1 MLTSS
6 RAPALLA
13 GIVIALTVGLSG
25 CSSSGGNGSS
35 SDASDSS
42 ASGEMAEAPQEAFA
56 DVPAEDGGGDSAG
69 GSVDDQKAGT
79 PARAAVQERSI
90 ISIGTVS
97 LSSKDVQ
104 DTRNQVQKI
113 IDTRQGEI
121 TGEETQTSDDGEM
134 TWSRLELRVPSG
146 DFSETMADLEKAG
159 TLENAS
165 RTAED
170 VTTQV
175 IDTDVRIRAQER
187 SLRRIEVLLDS
198 AGSLRD
204 VVSVE
209 AELTR
214 RQADLDSLK
223 QQQAYLADQ
232 TSMSTITVHIERDAA
247 KKKPK
252 DDDENGFVAGLKGGW
267 SALAT
272 FGGGLATVTGALLPF
287 AVVLALLGVPL
298 WLVLRRYA
306 SRRTPRQVEA
316 GQAGG

>member
-13 GIVIALTVGLSG
+13 GIAIVLALGLSG
-25 CSSSGGNGSS
+25 CGSSGG
-35 SDASDSS
+35 DDSS
-42 ASGEMAEAPQEAFA
+42 ADSAVSAEPSAPDAQGLPEKSS
-56 DVPAEDGGGDSAG
+56 ESGGGDSGA
-69 GSVDDQKAGT
+69 
-79 PARAAVQERSI
+79 PARAAVQARSI
-90 ISIGTVS
+90 ISVGTVS
-97 LSSKDVQ
+97 LRSKDVQ
-104 DTRNQVQKI
+104 GARNEVQKVV
-113 IDTRQGEI
+113 DTRQGEI

-134 TWSRLELRVPSG
+134 TWSRLELRVPSE
-146 DFSETMADLEKAG
+146 DFGETMTALEKTG
-159 TLENAS
+159 TLENSS

-175 IDTDVRIRAQER
+175 IDNGVRVRAQER

-204 VVSVE
+204 VVAVE

-232 TSMSTITVHIERDAA
+232 TSMSTITVHIDRAGA
-247 KKKPK
+247 GKPSQ
-252 DDDENGFVAGLKGGW
+252 DDGPAGFLAGLRGGW

-272 FGGGLATVTGALLPF
+272 FVTGLATVTGALLPF
-287 AVVLALLGVPL
+287 AAALGLLGVPL
-298 WLVLRRYA
+298 WLALRRYA
-306 SRRTPRQVEA
+306 ARRTPRQVEP
-316 GQAGG
+316 G

>member
-1 MLTSS
+1 MLTS
-6 RAPALLA
+6 PAHRPCSPA
-13 GIVIALTVGLSG
+13 SSIALTVGLSA
-25 CSSSGGNGSS
+25 CSSSGGDGSS
-35 SDASDSS
+35 SDATDSRPPR
-42 ASGEMAEAPQEAFA
+42 EAEAQEASPRC
-56 DVPAEDGGGDSAG
+56 PAEDGGGDSVG
-69 GSVDDQKAGT
+69 GSVNDQEAGT
-79 PARAAVQERSI
+79 PARAAVQQRAI
-90 ISIGTVS
+90 ISTGTVS

-104 DTRNQVQKI
+104 DTRNEVQKI
-113 IDTRQGEI
+113 IDTRQGEV
-121 TGEETQTSDDGEM
+121 TGEETQTSDEGEM
-134 TWSRLELRVPSG
+134 TWSRLEVRVPSE
-146 DFSETMADLEKAG
+146 DFSETMTDLERAG
-159 TLENAS
+159 TLENAG

-204 VVSVE
+204 VVAVE

-232 TSMSTITVHIERDAA
+232 TSMSTITVHIDRDSG

-252 DDDENGFVAGLKGGW
+252 DDDDPAGFVGGLKGGW

-272 FGGGLATVTGALLPF
+272 FGSGLATVTGAVLPF

-306 SRRTPRQVEA
+306 ARHTSPPAPEA
-316 GQAGG
+316 G

>member
-1 MLTSS
+1 MLTSP

-13 GIVIALTVGLSG
+13 GIAIALTVGLSG
-25 CSSSGGNGSS
+25 CSSSGNDSGATSS
-35 SDASDSS
+35 ES
-42 ASGEMAEAPQEAFA
+42 AEAPASGQQDLLDMPSDE
-56 DVPAEDGGGDSAG
+56 GGGDSDS
-69 GSVDDQKAGT
+69 GSVNGQKAGT
-79 PARAAVQERSI
+79 PARAALQERSI
-90 ISIGTVS
+90 ISVGTVS

-104 DTRNQVQKI
+104 GTRNEVQKI

-134 TWSRLELRVPSG
+134 TWSRLELRVPSE
-146 DFSETMADLEKAG
+146 DFSETMTDLEKAG

-204 VVSVE
+204 VVAVE

-223 QQQAYLADQ
+223 QQQAYLSDQ
-232 TSMSTITVHIERDAA
+232 TSMSTITVHIDREGTT
-247 KKKPK
+247 KPRK
-252 DDDENGFVAGLKGGW
+252 DDDPAGFVAGLEGGW

-272 FGGGLATVTGALLPF
+272 FGAGLATVTGALLPF
-287 AVVLALLGVPL
+287 AVVLALLGTPL
-298 WLVLRRYA
+298 FLVLRRYA
-306 SRRTPRQVEA
+306 ARRTPRQTTAETS
-316 GQAGG
+316 